1 MRLPL
6 RWAACSNAPMRRLLP
21 LFALLCAT
29 VHAGDYPSTVAA
41 YLAQFDQDGDGR
53 IGPQE
58 YVDYLSAGFHAMDA
72 NGDGVLE
79 AAELPPGPR
88 RTPRSLAAFQADL
101 RAQFRRMD
109 RNHDGFLSARE
120 MAQPPR

>member
-1 MRLPL
+1 
-6 RWAACSNAPMRRLLP
+6 MRRLLP
-21 LFALLCAT
+21 LLALLCTAA
-29 VHAGDYPSTVAA
+29 HAGDYPSSVSA
-41 YLAQFDQDGDGR
+41 YLARFDQDGDGR
-53 IGPQE
+53 VGPQE
-58 YVDYLSAGFHAMDA
+58 YVDYLSAGFRTMDA

-79 AAELPPGPR
+79 TDELPPGPR
-88 RTPRSLAAFQADL
+88 RTPRTLAAFQADL